1 MTHKVDDL
9 DEAPPG
15 SCMSFPRLSGLETR
29 PLLSMAEVEAL
40 QTPPT
45 KKIRKRIR
53 TKLEAHD
60 SRAIERASLE
70 YGGKSV
76 HPLTQ
81 PSPPSEL
88 RGEG

>member
-1 MTHKVDDL
+1 MTHEVDDL

-15 SCMSFPRLSGLETR
+15 SCMPFPRLSGLEIR

-40 QTPPT
+40 QTPQT
-45 KKIRKRIR
+45 KEIHERIR
-53 TKLEAHD
+53 AELEAHD
-60 SRAIERASLE
+60 YRAIERASLE
-70 YGGKSV
+70 YKGKSV
-76 HPLTQ
+76 RPLTQ